1 MLNFPRWLFP
11 IASLVLGGVA
21 VSILVPLESA
31 AVRQHLEEFPD
42 AHVFAHS
49 LRPWILALLCLMP
62 AIGAAAYRLGTTFDR
77 YLARQFMAIFLI
89 CLGAL
94 FGLWLLLDLNDNL
107 GDFKGSGTDRYLS
120 VLGFYIR
127 RAPAILMVIL
137 PYTLLLALIYGLG
150 KFSKS
155 NEIIAMIQ
163 SGTGVVRVSAPLV
176 FAGLWCSV
184 FLLGLNYH
192 WAPHAEGR
200 RSEMV
205 ARANG
210 WPIYDAKNV
219 LYRDPA
225 SQRLWMVGAF
235 PENFQQG
242 AQLEN
247 VEVTTLNPDNTLE
260 TRMTS
265 PRAWWN
271 RTTREWTFEQPVIAR
286 FAKGESPGF
295 ETMEGPLVLDSWKET
310 PSQIIK
316 PGLSVE
322 NLGIPE
328 ISSWLA
334 SPLAK
339 QEVAN
344 RSSYLTHWHYRWALP
359 LTCVVT
365 VLLAAPLSIHF
376 TRRGSGSGIFLAV
389 LLSVLMIFFSS
400 VALSLGEAALITP
413 LLAAWLPN
421 LCFGLLGLWLYHRRV
436 TGQPIY
442 QSFKRLL
449 TVNS

>member
-1 MLNFPRWLFP
+1 MPNVPRWLLP
-11 IASLVLGGVA
+11 LIALVLGGIAATV
-21 VSILVPLESA
+21 LFPLEQE
-31 AVRQHLEEFPD
+31 AVKDHLEGFPD

-49 LRPWILALLCLMP
+49 LRPWILVFLCLMP
-62 AIGAAAYRLGTTFDR
+62 AIAATAYSLGSTFDR
-77 YLARQFMAIFLI
+77 YLARQFATIFLI

-107 GDFKGSGTDRYLS
+107 SDFKSSANRFLS
-120 VLGFYIR
+120 VLAFYGYR
-127 RAPAILMVIL
+127 SPAILLVIL
-137 PYTLLLALIYGLG
+137 PYALLLALIYGLG

-163 SGTGVVRVSAPLV
+163 SGTGIVRVSAPLV
-176 FAGLWCSV
+176 FAGLWCSA

-192 WAPHAEGR
+192 WAPHAEGKR
-200 RSEMV
+200 GEMV

-242 AQLEN
+242 GFLDN
-247 VEVTTLNPDNTLE
+247 VEVTTLNPDNSLS

-265 PRAWWN
+265 RRAWWN
-271 RTTREWTFEQPVIAR
+271 RAKREWTFEEPLIAR
-286 FAKGESPGF
+286 FTAGESPGF
-295 ETMEGPLVLDSWKET
+295 ESMDEPMIRKSWNET

-322 NLGIPE
+322 YLGIPE

-339 QEVAN
+339 QAVSN
-344 RSSYLTHWHYRWALP
+344 QPSYLTHWHYRWALP

-400 VALSLGEAALITP
+400 VALALGEAALLPP

-421 LCFGLLGLWLYHRRV
+421 MAFALLGLWLYHRRV
-436 TGQPIY
+436 TGRPIY

-449 TVNS
+449 TVNH

>member
-1 MLNFPRWLFP
+1 MLNSPRWLLP
-11 IASLVLGGVA
+11 IIFLVLGGLA
-21 VSILVPLESA
+21 ISFFVPHELA
-31 AVRQHLEEFPD
+31 AVKEHLEGFPD
-42 AHVFAHS
+42 SDIFANN
-49 LRPWILALLCLMP
+49 LRPWILAVLCLLP
-62 AIGAAAYRLGTTFDR
+62 FFAAVAYRMGTTFDR

-89 CLGAL
+89 CLGAF
-94 FGLWLLLDLNDNL
+94 FGIFLLLDLSDNL
-107 GDFKGSGTDRYLS
+107 SEFKGAGTDRYLS
-120 VLGFYIR
+120 VFFFYLYR
-127 RAPAILMVIL
+127 SPAILMLIL
-137 PYTLLLALIYGLG
+137 PHTLLLSLIYALG

-163 SGTGVVRVSAPLV
+163 SGTGVVRVSAPLI

-184 FLLGLNYH
+184 LLLGLNYH

-200 RSEMV
+200 RSEMI

-242 AQLEN
+242 GQLDN
-247 VEVTTLNPDNTLE
+247 VEVTTLNPDNTLN

-265 PRAWWN
+265 PRARWD
-271 RTTREWTFEQPVIAR
+271 RATREWTFEQPLIAR
-286 FAKGESPGF
+286 FAEGESPEF
-295 ETMEGPLVLDSWKET
+295 ESTDEPMVEKTWKET

-322 NLGIPE
+322 YLGIPE

-334 SPLAK
+334 SPLAE
-339 QEVAN
+339 QEITN
-344 RSSYLTHWHYRWALP
+344 QSSYLTHWHYRWALP

-389 LLSVLMIFFSS
+389 LLSILMIFFASI
-400 VALSLGEAALITP
+400 ALALGESAIIPAA
-413 LLAAWLPN
+413 LAAWLPN
-421 LCFGLLGLWLYHRRV
+421 MGFGLLGLWLYHRRV
-436 TGQPIY
+436 TGRPIY

-449 TVNS
+449 TFNS

>member
-1 MLNFPRWLFP
+1 MLNSPRWLLP
-11 IASLVLGGVA
+11 IIFLVLGGIA
-21 VSILVPLESA
+21 ISFLVPHELA
-31 AVRQHLEEFPD
+31 AVKEHLEGFPD
-42 AHVFAHS
+42 SDIFAHN
-49 LRPWILALLCLMP
+49 LRPWILAVLCLLP
-62 AIGAAAYRLGTTFDR
+62 FIAAVAYRMGTTFDR

-89 CLGAL
+89 CLGAF
-94 FGLWLLLDLNDNL
+94 FGIFLLLDLSDNIS
-107 GDFKGSGTDRYLS
+107 DFKGDGTNRYIS
-120 VLGFYIR
+120 VFFFYLYR
-127 RAPAILMVIL
+127 SPAILMLIL
-137 PYTLLLALIYGLG
+137 PYTLLLALIYALG

-163 SGTGVVRVSAPLV
+163 SGTGIVRVSAPLV
-176 FAGLWCSV
+176 FAGLWCSA

-192 WAPHAEGR
+192 WAPHVEGKR
-200 RSEMV
+200 GEMV

-225 SQRLWMVGAF
+225 SQRLWMVGTF
-235 PENFQQG
+235 PENFRQG
-242 AQLEN
+242 GYLDN
-247 VEVTTLNPDNTLE
+247 VEVTTLNPDNSLS

-271 RTTREWTFEQPVIAR
+271 RAKREWTFEEPTVAR
-286 FAKGESPGF
+286 FTAGESPEF
-295 ETMEGPLVLDSWKET
+295 ESMDESIIRKSWNET

-316 PGLSVE
+316 PGLSVQY
-322 NLGIPE
+322 LGIPE

-339 QEVAN
+339 QAVSN
-344 RSSYLTHWHYRWALP
+344 LPSYLTHWHYRWALP

-400 VALSLGEAALITP
+400 VALALGEAALIPP

-421 LCFGLLGLWLYHRRV
+421 MAFALLGLWLFHRRV
-436 TGQPIY
+436 TGRPIY

>member
-1 MLNFPRWLFP
+1 MLNCPRWLLP
-11 IASLVLGGVA
+11 ITSLVFGGIA
-21 VSILVPLESA
+21 IAILVPREIA
-31 AVRQHLEEFPD
+31 AVMEHLEGFPD
-42 AHVFAHS
+42 SHVLAHS

-77 YLARQFMAIFLI
+77 YLARQFTSIFLI
-89 CLGAL
+89 CLAAL

-107 GDFKGSGTDRYLS
+107 SDFKGGSNRYLS
-120 VLGFYIR
+120 VTAFYLYR
-127 RAPAILMVIL
+127 SPAILMVIL
-137 PYTLLLALIYGLG
+137 PYTLLLSLIYGLG

-176 FAGLWCSV
+176 FAGLWCSA

-192 WAPHAEGR
+192 WAPHAEGK
-200 RSEMV
+200 RSEMI

-235 PENFQQG
+235 PDNFQQG
-242 AQLEN
+242 GQLHN
-247 VEVTTLNPDNTLE
+247 VEVTTLNADNTLGS
-260 TRMTS
+260 RMTS
-265 PRAWWN
+265 PRAHWD
-271 RTTREWTFEQPVIAR
+271 RGSREWTFEEPIITR
-286 FAKGESPGF
+286 FSAGESPEF
-295 ETMEGPLVLDSWKET
+295 EKPGGSVLRKDWKET
-310 PSQIIK
+310 PTQIIK

-322 NLGIPE
+322 YLGIPE

-334 SPLAK
+334 SPLAG
-339 QEVAN
+339 QTVSN
-344 RSSYLTHWHYRWALP
+344 QPSYLTHWHYRWALP
-359 LTCVVT
+359 FTCVVT

-376 TRRGSGSGIFLAV
+376 SRRGGGSGIFLAV

-400 VALSLGEAALITP
+400 IALALGESALLPP

-421 LCFGLLGLWLYHRRV
+421 MGFGLLGLWLYHRRL
-436 TGQPIY
+436 TGRPIY
-442 QSFKRLL
+442 QSLKRLL
-449 TVNS
+449 TVNP

>member
-1 MLNFPRWLFP
+1 MFKSPRWLLPLTTLIF
-11 IASLVLGGVA
+11 GGVA
-21 VSILVPLESA
+21 ISFLVPHEIA
-31 AVRQHLEEFPD
+31 AVKEHLEGFPD
-42 AHVFAHS
+42 SHIFAHS
-49 LRPWILALLCLMP
+49 LRPWIVAFLCLMP
-62 AIGAAAYRLGTTFDR
+62 AIGAAAYHMGTTFDR

-89 CLGAL
+89 CLTAL
-94 FGLWLLLDLNDNL
+94 FSIFLLLDLNDNL
-107 GDFKGSGTDRYLS
+107 GDFKGGGANRYLS
-120 VLGFYIR
+120 VLFFYIYR
-127 RAPAILMVIL
+127 SPAILMLIL
-137 PYTLLLALIYGLG
+137 PYTLLLSLIYGLG

-163 SGTGVVRVSAPLV
+163 SGTGIIRVSAPLV
-176 FAGLWCSV
+176 FAGLWCSA

-192 WAPHAEGR
+192 WAPHADGM
-200 RSEMV
+200 RSELV

-242 AQLEN
+242 GYLEN
-247 VEVTTLNPDNTLE
+247 VEVTTLNPDKTLQ
-260 TRMTS
+260 TRMS
-265 PRAWWN
+265 SRRAWWD
-271 RTTREWTFEQPVIAR
+271 RATREWTFEQPLIAR
-286 FAKGESPGF
+286 FAQGESPDI
-295 ETMEGPLVLDSWKET
+295 ESIEEPLILKTWKET

-328 ISSWLA
+328 LSSWLA

-339 QEVAN
+339 QEVSNLA
-344 RSSYLTHWHYRWALP
+344 SYLTHWHYRWALP

-376 TRRGSGSGIFLAV
+376 ARRGSGSGIFLAV
-389 LLSVLMIFFSS
+389 MLSVLMIFFSS
-400 VALSLGEAALITP
+400 VTLALGEASLIP
-413 LLAAWLPN
+413 PILAAWLPN
-421 LCFGLLGLWLYHRRV
+421 IGFGLLGLWLYHRRV
-436 TGQPIY
+436 TGRPIY
-442 QSFKRLL
+442 QSIKRLI

>member
-1 MLNFPRWLFP
+1 MLNSPRWLLP
-11 IASLVLGGVA
+11 IIFLVLGGLA
-21 VSILVPLESA
+21 ISFLVPHELA
-31 AVRQHLEEFPD
+31 AVKEHLEGFPD
-42 AHVFAHS
+42 SDIFAHK
-49 LRPWILALLCLMP
+49 LRPWILAVLCLLP
-62 AIGAAAYRLGTTFDR
+62 FFAAVAYRIGTTFDR

-89 CLGAL
+89 CLGAF
-94 FGLWLLLDLNDNL
+94 FGIFLLLDLSDNL
-107 GDFKGSGTDRYLS
+107 GDFKGAGTNRYIS
-120 VLGFYIR
+120 VFFFYLYR
-127 RAPAILMVIL
+127 SPAILMLIL
-137 PYTLLLALIYGLG
+137 PHTLLLSLIHALG

-184 FLLGLNYH
+184 LLLGLNYH

-200 RSEMV
+200 RSEMI

-242 AQLEN
+242 GQLNN
-247 VEVTTLNPDNTLE
+247 VEVTTLNPDNTLNS
-260 TRMTS
+260 RMTS
-265 PRAWWN
+265 PRARWD
-271 RTTREWTFEQPVIAR
+271 RATREWTFEQPLIAR
-286 FAKGESPGF
+286 FAEGESPEF
-295 ETMEGPLVLDSWKET
+295 ESTDEPMVEKTWKET

-322 NLGIPE
+322 YLGIPE

-339 QEVAN
+339 QEITN
-344 RSSYLTHWHYRWALP
+344 QSSYLTHWHYRWALP
-359 LTCVVT
+359 LTCLVT

-389 LLSVLMIFFSS
+389 LLSILMIFFASI
-400 VALSLGEAALITP
+400 ALALGESAIIPPA
-413 LLAAWLPN
+413 LAAWMPN
-421 LCFGLLGLWLYHRRV
+421 MGFGLLGLWLYHRRV
-436 TGQPIY
+436 TGRPIY

-449 TVNS
+449 TFNS

>member
-1 MLNFPRWLFP
+1 MLNSPRWLLP
-11 IASLVLGGVA
+11 IISLVLGGIA
-21 VSILVPLESA
+21 ISILVPLELA
-31 AVRQHLEEFPD
+31 AVKEHLEGFPD
-42 AHVFAHS
+42 SHIFAHN
-49 LRPWILALLCLMP
+49 LRPWILAIVCLMP
-62 AIGAAAYRLGTTFDR
+62 AIGASAYQLGTTFDR

-107 GDFKGSGTDRYLS
+107 GDFKGGGANRYLS
-120 VLGFYIR
+120 VLFFYLYR
-127 RAPAILMVIL
+127 SPAILMVIL
-137 PYTLLLALIYGLG
+137 PYTLLLSLIYGLG

-163 SGTGVVRVSAPLV
+163 SGTGIVRVSAPLV
-176 FAGLWCSV
+176 FAGLWCSA

-192 WAPHAEGR
+192 WAPHAEGK

-225 SQRLWMVGAF
+225 SERLWMVGAF

-242 AQLEN
+242 GHLDN
-247 VEVTTLNPDNTLE
+247 VEVTTLNPDNTLK

-265 PRAWWN
+265 PRARWD
-271 RTTREWTFEQPVIAR
+271 RATREWTFEQPLVAS
-286 FAKGESPGF
+286 FNKGESPDF
-295 ETMEGPLVLDSWKET
+295 ESMDGPMIRTTWKET

-322 NLGIPE
+322 YLGIPE

-339 QEVAN
+339 QEITN
-344 RSSYLTHWHYRWALP
+344 RASYLTHWHYRWALP

-365 VLLAAPLSIHF
+365 VLLAVPLSIHF

-400 VALSLGEAALITP
+400 VALALGEAAIIP
-413 LLAAWLPN
+413 PALAAWLPN
-421 LCFGLLGLWLYHRRV
+421 TGFGLLGLWLYHRRV
-436 TGQPIY
+436 TGRPIY

-449 TVNS
+449 TVNP